1 MLFLPMTVEQ
11 RERSSGDI
19 NNYYGRFEFYLD
31 GVAQTPTNSHSNFG
45 WSGAISGQNFRLG
58 RYASGNYMKGC
69 FVDELA
75 VWGSDQTSNVSAIYN
90 SGSTHDLAQLTTA
103 PDHYWRMGDGD
114 TYSTIQDNIG
124 TAHFVMY
131 NMTAADIVNDVP

>member
-1 MLFLPMTVEQ
+1 MEIRYIGSTNKLRMRYGSGNNYINITTPNSSITTGTWHHVVLTYDGGTTGA
-11 RERSSGDI
+11 SSGDI

-75 VWGSDQTSNVSAIYN
+75 VWGPIKP
-90 SGSTHDLAQLTTA
+90 L
-103 PDHYWRMGDGD
+103 M
-114 TYSTIQDNIG
+114 
-124 TAHFVMY
+124 
-131 NMTAADIVNDVP
+131 